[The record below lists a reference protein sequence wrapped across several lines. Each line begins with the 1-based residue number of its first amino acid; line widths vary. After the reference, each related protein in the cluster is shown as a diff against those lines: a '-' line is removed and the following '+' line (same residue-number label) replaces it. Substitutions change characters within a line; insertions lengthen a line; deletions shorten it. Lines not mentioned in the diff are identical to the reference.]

1 MLGIGAMVSALVA
14 GVLAIA
20 MGGPANATIA
30 FRNDT
35 GQPCSFCHAT
45 AGTDM
50 KILTIEG
57 QRFRNNGYQLQGPAN
72 APPSSAPQSPP
83 EAQARSTLWDHNR
96 SIMRLVANGENRQ
109 FVYETPRQGMAN
121 EGVTS
126 GTLLFE
132 GVRNGDTYSGTAFV
146 FRRQCGSTP
155 FEVSGTVA
163 ADERTVTMTGDAP
176 RVDGS
181 CRVIGHVSDTLVFRL
196 VAAGAAGPMAQPSTC
211 RSEGTPCTSAGQC
224 CSGACIRGQA
234 EGRPGAWCGA
244 DGNAV
249 QTRPPAGPQD
259 WASQSCGQLWHARNT
274 IFAEYGYCF
283 KTQQA
288 IDTFGRACF
297 PPFGQLP
304 AREQARVDNIISW
317 ERRKGCSG

>member
-1 MLGIGAMVSALVA
+1 MTEHSSCATARDCPRPAPRALGIPAVSVRLMLGIGAMVSALVA

-20 MGGPANATIA
+20 MGGPASATIA
-30 FRNDT
+30 FRNNT

-57 QRFRNNGYQLQGPAN
+57 QRFRNNGYQLQGAGN
-72 APPSSAPQSPP
+72 APPSQRPIASGT
-83 EAQARSTLWDHNR
+83 QARSSLWDHNG

-126 GTLLFE
+126 GTSLFE

-181 CRVIGHVSDTLVFRL
+181 CRVSGHVSDTLVFRL
-196 VAAGAAGPMAQPSTC
+196 VAAGAAGPTAQP
-211 RSEGTPCTSAGQC
+211 RPAGQK
-224 CSGACIRGQA
+224 APR
-234 EGRPGAWCGA
+234 
-244 DGNAV
+244 
-249 QTRPPAGPQD
+249 
-259 WASQSCGQLWHARNT
+259 
-274 IFAEYGYCF
+274 
-283 KTQQA
+283 
-288 IDTFGRACF
+288 
-297 PPFGQLP
+297 
-304 AREQARVDNIISW
+304 ARVPVNAAAAHA
-317 ERRKGCSG
+317 